1 MSGNFVI
8 YLIGYIIVVIG
19 VAYGMSAAG
28 LGSQWIVPVVL
39 ILAGLGIVYAMS
51 RSQRDTASN
60 RNASTPQQST
70 QIQNPPTNQG
80 TQNQGTSS
88 QGTQSG
94 SAQGTTRS

>member
-39 ILAGLGIVYAMS
+39 ILIGLGIVYALS
-51 RSQRDTASN
+51 RSQRDTA
-60 RNASTPQQST
+60 AQH
-70 QIQNPPTNQG
+70 
-80 TQNQGTSS
+80 
-88 QGTQSG
+88 QSG
-94 SAQGTTRS
+94 SSQQTTQVQSPPSDRGVEERNSGTTGHR